1 MVSNFSIDIYGL
13 SEHYS
18 QMSTLLFFFWRI
30 GVVKFPSDMANMNYL
45 SKNIRFSRYLT
56 NIWSQTPSR
65 TLTSSQV
72 LLRQVHVLSVVNPD
86 SSKQGL
92 RQPLF
97 TSGSVFQIAPFRSYH
112 DHLEQQPAQNNE
124 KEENF
129 EEHEQTIYK
138 GILATQIKL
147 VKSFSLMT
155 SVIGLACQPV
165 LFLKMGA
172 GSANLP
178 LIIASGAFLSFF
190 TFATPLLI
198 HWVSKKY
205 VVELVYNKIDDTY
218 TAITYSLLL
227 RKKEVITAAYQALHK
242 VALCFSLSIRSK

>member
-1 MVSNFSIDIYGL
+1 
-13 SEHYS
+13 
-18 QMSTLLFFFWRI
+18 
-30 GVVKFPSDMANMNYL
+30 MANMSL
-45 SKNIRFSRYLT
+45 LMKNIRFVKSLT
-56 NIWSQTPSR
+56 PLLNPIQSKTVGLNSV
-65 TLTSSQV
+65 V
-72 LLRQVHVLSVVNPD
+72 LRKAHILSVANPNC
-86 SSKQGL
+86 SKRQGIC
-92 RQPLF
+92 QPAF
-97 TSGSVFQIAPFRSYH
+97 TSGSILKLGPSRTYH
-112 DHLEQQPAQNNE
+112 EESSPEQVQPE

-155 SVIGLACQPV
+155 SVIGLSCQPV
-165 LFLKMGA
+165 LFMKMGA
-172 GSANLP
+172 GSGNLA

-205 VVELVYNKIDDTY
+205 VVELIYNKIDDTY

-227 RKKEVITAAYQALHK
+227 RKKEV
-242 VALCFSLSIRSK
+242 SKL

>member
-1 MVSNFSIDIYGL
+1 
-13 SEHYS
+13 
-18 QMSTLLFFFWRI
+18 
-30 GVVKFPSDMANMNYL
+30 MNCL
-45 SKNIRFSRYLT
+45 SKNIRFSRCLT
-56 NIWSQTPSR
+56 NIWSHTPSR
-65 TLTSSQV
+65 TVTSGQI
-72 LLRQVHVLSVVNPD
+72 LLKQAHVLSVINPD
-86 SSKQGL
+86 SSKHGL
-92 RQPLF
+92 RQSLF
-97 TSGSVFQIAPFRSYH
+97 TTGSVFKIVPFRSYH
-112 DHLEQQPAQNNE
+112 DHPEQQPAQDIE

-165 LFLKMGA
+165 LFMKMGA

-227 RKKEVITAAYQALHK
+227 RKKEVNFMLNLRRDI
-242 VALCFSLSIRSK
+242 FR

>member
-1 MVSNFSIDIYGL
+1 
-13 SEHYS
+13 
-18 QMSTLLFFFWRI
+18 
-30 GVVKFPSDMANMNYL
+30 
-45 SKNIRFSRYLT
+45 
-56 NIWSQTPSR
+56 
-65 TLTSSQV
+65 
-72 LLRQVHVLSVVNPD
+72 VLSVVNTD

-92 RQPLF
+92 RQPLL
-97 TSGSVFQIAPFRSYH
+97 TSGPVFKVIPFRSYH
-112 DHLEQQPAQNNE
+112 DHPEQQPVQDVE

-227 RKKEVITAAYQALHK
+227 RKKEVIYHSGVKIEKMCT
-242 VALCFSLSIRSK
+242 